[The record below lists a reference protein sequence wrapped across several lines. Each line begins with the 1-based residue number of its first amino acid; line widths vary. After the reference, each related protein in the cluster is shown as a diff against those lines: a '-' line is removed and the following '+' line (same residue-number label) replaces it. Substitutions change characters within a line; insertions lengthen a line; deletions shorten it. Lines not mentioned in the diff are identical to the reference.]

1 MQGYRFVLL
10 EGVIFFVWSVPVSAP
25 VVRRSREPERVNS
38 EEKWGG
44 AEEKMKWGGA
54 EEKKVGWLRRE
65 TFELA

>member
-1 MQGYRFVLL
+1 VQGYRFVLL

-38 EEKWGG
+38 EEKWGRRR
-44 AEEKMKWGGA
+44 KMKWGGA